1 MLWGATRAFQRAG
14 LPCIPRPAA
23 AGPGSQCWCWPQR
36 GGWDN
41 LFLQLTAKR
50 WRGLIL
56 FACWEAKPIPGCGF
70 GKADAFRANT
80 ASGVSSLYKTLPG
93 ERDVLIII
101 ILMHFKPGGYSA
113 ACRMVLKILSYRPSL
128 CAGFFSTIS
137 GEHKTACIF
146 LSVFPDI

>member
-1 MLWGATRAFQRAG
+1 M
-14 LPCIPRPAA
+14 
-23 AGPGSQCWCWPQR
+23 
-36 GGWDN
+36 
-41 LFLQLTAKR
+41 FLQLTAKR

-128 CAGFFSTIS
+128 CAGIFSTIS